1 MPREVRLPLPCL
13 VCVLTGDA
21 WRDLCIQGYGEGPHC
36 ILAWEEGPR
45 PACWLGPAG
54 IQSCVLPTWTLL
66 TLMPLPVTSQLTAC
80 SLDSETPQGA
90 LAVSPSPTQPPGHSL
105 HADPTASHLVLHSA
119 PGLAAPQPPAPSS
132 QPPHHVGREHGPTE
146 GRELAQCMGLQPP
159 PSSSAPPCSWGS
171 PTDSSSR
178 SSWVGASKPS
188 AHTSRVENSPTS
200 WS

>member
-66 TLMPLPVTSQLTAC
+66 TLMPPPVTSQLTAC

-132 QPPHHVGREHGPTE
+132 QPPHHVGREHGPRE
-146 GRELAQCMGLQPP
+146 GRELAQCMGLQPLQAPVPLLVPGVPRQTP
-159 PSSSAPPCSWGS
+159 PPAPPGWE
-171 PTDSSSR
+171 P
-178 SSWVGASKPS
+178 VNPQ
-188 AHTSRVENSPTS
+188 HIPSRVENSPTS